1 MSEAPE
7 GSTESQASN
16 LRPLVLQGH
25 WIIHYT
31 TAASVRLK
39 EQLFVSFPCV
49 VASTGP
55 GGFMVCV
62 CILLRE
68 HPKLCAK
75 TTTSFCSF
83 SMGSNQYWVG
93 RVYRLCVH

>member
-16 LRPLVLQGH
+16 LRPLVLQGQ

-55 GGFMVCV
+55 GGCMVCV
-62 CILLRE
+62 CILWRE
-68 HPKLCAK
+68 HPKAVRKNNNKFL
-75 TTTSFCSF
+75 
-83 SMGSNQYWVG
+83 
-93 RVYRLCVH
+93 